1 MSITSCMA
9 KDHPNIKH
17 QYDVWHLS
25 KWVVKKLTHKAN
37 QRGCEGLSPWIQSI
51 SNHLWWS
58 AATCNGN
65 VLALQEK
72 WKSLLNHICNK
83 HIWSGNTHF
92 HQCCHQQISPSEAK
106 KVSWLKPNSQAF
118 LALEEVVLNTK
129 LLKDI
134 AKITDFCHTGR
145 LEVYHSM
152 MLKYCPKREHFSYQG
167 MVARTQLAAIDNN
180 HNTGRRQAVIKSGA
194 QEGLARYKLCF
205 PKANKRWVVKPVT
218 EKKSYEYLRDLL
230 AQVVQR
236 CEAGNRIAQPVPVLL
251 PRNIAAEP
259 TPPKADIIDNHCSRS
274 NR

>member
-1 MSITSCMA
+1 M
-9 KDHPNIKH
+9 
-17 QYDVWHLS
+17 
-25 KWVVKKLTHKAN
+25 
-37 QRGCEGLSPWIQSI
+37 
-51 SNHLWWS
+51 
-58 AATCNGN
+58 
-65 VLALQEK
+65 
-72 WKSLLNHICNK
+72 
-83 HIWSGNTHF
+83 
-92 HQCCHQQISPSEAK
+92 
-106 KVSWLKPNSQAF
+106 
-118 LALEEVVLNTK
+118 VLNTK

-236 CEAGNRIAQPVPVLL
+236 CEAGNRIAQPIPVLL

-259 TPPKADIIDNHCSRS
+259 TPPKADIIDNHCSRF